1 VSTDWL
7 STVSRETLVR
17 RATLLRDVR
26 DFFAVK
32 NVLEVTTPTLGSTGV
47 SDVHIENI
55 TVSLPNRTGYLQTSP
70 EYAMK
75 RLLAGGSGAIYQI
88 TPAYR
93 GSESGRRH
101 SIEFTMLEWY
111 RPGLSLPALIAEVQQ
126 LLLESAD
133 GMPQCRVVSYRQL
146 FEEHCGLNPHQASV
160 ATLSQLVGDRAI
172 NADHLS
178 DEQANAAGYLDL
190 LFSVLVEPKLDAV
203 VVTEFPACQAALA
216 KTGVDA
222 AGDVVALRFEF
233 FLEGLE
239 LANGYDELSDEAEIR
254 RRFASNNKIRQQTG
268 AEVIP
273 IDERAIIAMSK
284 MPQCVG
290 VALGLDR
297 LLMQIVG
304 EQDISKVINFSED
317 G

>member
-1 VSTDWL
+1 MSTDWL
-7 STVSRETLVR
+7 SIVSHETLVR

-32 NVLEVTTPTLGSTGV
+32 NVLEVTTPTLGSMGV

-55 TVSLPNRTGYLQTSP
+55 TVSLPFRTGYLQTSP

-88 TPAYR
+88 APAYR
-93 GSESGRRH
+93 GGESGRRH

-126 LLLESAD
+126 LLFESAD
-133 GMPQCRVVSYRQL
+133 AMPQCHVVSYRQL

-160 ATLSQLVGDRAI
+160 ATLSQLVRDRGI

-178 DEQANAAGYLDL
+178 DEQSNAAGYLDL

-216 KTGVDA
+216 KTSVDA
-222 AGDVVALRFEF
+222 AGDLVALRFEF

-268 AEVIP
+268 SEVIP
-273 IDERAIIAMSK
+273 TDERVIIAMSK

-297 LLMQIVG
+297 LLMRIVG

-317 G
+317 W